1 MTCVFLE
8 GKRELKDAHKN
19 QRKEGG
25 KRVSITDNT
34 LSTNLIGRHYK
45 TYRFELICPAERALE
60 LSEMNNM
67 QKKRHKMTKLRGK

>member
-1 MTCVFLE
+1 MPIKIR
-8 GKRELKDAHKN
+8 GG
-19 QRKEGG
+19 KEGG

-45 TYRFELICPAERALE
+45 SYRFGLICPAKRALE

-67 QKKRHKMTKLRGK
+67 QKKRHKMTKPRGK

>member
-45 TYRFELICPAERALE
+45 TYRFELICPADIDREAIKSIE
-60 LSEMNNM
+60 A
-67 QKKRHKMTKLRGK
+67 KCGTAG